1 MIWLAFYGDYLAEH
15 HELFW
20 KPENIDQ
27 RLDACNKIK
36 VLLTETVVMN
46 IRILIS
52 HKNINFC
59 LESSKLSC
67 HGIRLELDIDGANF
81 SKSEAHT

>member
-1 MIWLAFYGDYLAEH
+1 
-15 HELFW
+15 
-20 KPENIDQ
+20 
-27 RLDACNKIK
+27 
-36 VLLTETVVMN
+36 MN

-67 HGIRLELDIDGANF
+67 HGIRLELDIGGANF
-81 SKSEAHT
+81 SKNEAHT